1 MQGSEDKQM
10 LMQLLYVH
18 DNAALMA
25 LIILIKAPIN
35 GLILHHG
42 MHHQTGNQYDS
53 IAQHP
58 DWHDMPILFHQSIPI
73 VTVSQSLNSQTG
85 KKVKIDE

>member
-18 DNAALMA
+18 DNTPLMA
-25 LIILIKAPIN
+25 FIILIKAPIN

-42 MHHQTGNQYDS
+42 MPRQAGNQYDS
-53 IAQHP
+53 IAEHP
-58 DWHDMPILFHQSIPI
+58 HWHDMPVLFHQNIPI
-73 VTVSQSLNSQTG
+73 VTVSQSVNSQTG
-85 KKVKIDE
+85 